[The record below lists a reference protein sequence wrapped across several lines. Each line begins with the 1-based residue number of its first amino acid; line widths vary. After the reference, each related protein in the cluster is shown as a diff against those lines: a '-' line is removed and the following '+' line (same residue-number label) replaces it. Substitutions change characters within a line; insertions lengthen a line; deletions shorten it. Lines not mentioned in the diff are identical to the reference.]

1 MTAETEHVQVAVADG
16 IRFHIAR
23 SGSGPAIVLLH
34 GFTGSTHTWD
44 ALRPALSD
52 RYTAIAIDI
61 TGHGD
66 SDAPINPARYSL
78 TRFADDLRDILDK
91 FGIERSALLGYS
103 MGGRAALR
111 FALQHPTRVSA
122 LILESASP
130 GIADPA
136 ERADR
141 VASDQALATA
151 IERDGIAA
159 FVERWERLPLWASH
173 PRLSDDT
180 RNGLRAQRLTNRPR
194 GLANSLR
201 GAGAGAEPAVTEQLL
216 AIRTIVR
223 IVAGTLDSKYVALGR
238 VMEAAMPEASLELVA
253 NAGHMPHLEQPGRFA
268 ELVTSFLDEV
278 VAHDGAWA

>member
-1 MTAETEHVQVAVADG
+1 VTAETEHIEVAVADG
-16 IRFHIAR
+16 TRFHIAR
-23 SGSGPAIVLLH
+23 SGSGPAVILLH

-52 RYTAIAIDI
+52 RYTAVAIDI

-66 SDAPINPARYSL
+66 SDAPTDPARYSL

-91 FGIERSALLGYS
+91 LGIVRASILGYS
-103 MGGRAALR
+103 MGGRATLR
-111 FALQHPTRVSA
+111 FALQHPARVSA

-130 GIADPA
+130 GISDPT

-151 IERDGIAA
+151 IERDGITA
-159 FVERWERLPLWASH
+159 FVDRWERLRLWNSH
-173 PRLSDDT
+173 TSLSDET
-180 RNGLRAQRLTNRPR
+180 RNSLRAQRLTNRPR

-201 GAGAGAEPAVTEQLL
+201 GAGAGAEPAVTEQLST
-216 AIRTIVR
+216 IRTIVR
-223 IVAGTLDSKYVALGR
+223 IIAGAIDAKYVAIGR
-238 VMEAAMPEASLELVA
+238 VMEAAMPHASLELVA
-253 NAGHMPHLEQPGRFA
+253 NAGHMPHLEQTGPFA

-278 VAHDGAWA
+278 VAHDGAWS